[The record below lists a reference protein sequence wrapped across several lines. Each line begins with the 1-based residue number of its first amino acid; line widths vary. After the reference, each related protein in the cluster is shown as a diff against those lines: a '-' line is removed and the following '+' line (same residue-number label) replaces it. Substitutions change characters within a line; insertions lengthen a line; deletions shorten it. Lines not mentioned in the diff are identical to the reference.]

1 MRTSAMTVRTTAKS
15 VIYSFD
21 GYSSH
26 YRAVMQGAPI
36 GEYIVPSEHVWKIPE
51 GDEHDW
57 LRMAHRELRHLK
69 IIRRKF
75 GHVQ

>member
-1 MRTSAMTVRTTAKS
+1 MKTRTTARS

-21 GYSSH
+21 GYSPH
-26 YRAVMQGAPI
+26 YRAMMQGALT
-36 GEYIVPSEHVWKIPE
+36 GDYSVPREHVWKIPE

-57 LRMAHRELRHLK
+57 LRMAHQELRQLK
-69 IIRRKF
+69 IIRGNF